1 MRVRPISHGCSARPG
16 AFTVAAL
23 VFFMLSMLFAS
34 TRAAAQAA
42 VNSDADQITFINGD
56 KLTGKV
62 VKESA
67 GIVVFQSEM
76 AGVTI
81 SVPWS
86 KIKELRSSNKF
97 AVIENDQKL
106 RVGKPAPQVPVG
118 TVRYSNDE
126 ISVVPS
132 EGETKNIPA
141 KDAAY
146 LVNSSDFEKAM
157 RHEPSLFHGWTGSGT
172 IGASLLEATQT
183 SKTFTG
189 ALGFVRLSPGV
200 DWLEPRN
207 KTILDATA
215 SYGSVKQPAVG
226 TTPASSARTNI
237 LHGDIERD
245 RYLSSR
251 FFALADASA
260 DHNIGSGLQLQDDF
274 GGGAGYSVIRQPVQT
289 LDVKADI
296 HFERQEFYPAAPG
309 VAGVSLNL
317 VGLSAGE
324 VYMRKLMHGMVLNE
338 AAVVQ
343 PAFNHP
349 SAFTAQFIAGL
360 VLPVYESFGFS
371 LGTQDNYLNNS
382 PSGYKKNT
390 FLFTAGLNYT
400 FNRSSP

>member
-1 MRVRPISHGCSARPG
+1 MTDRPMPQFYAPWRG
-16 AFTVAAL
+16 ASRIVACAL
-23 VFFMLSMLFAS
+23 LMLPAILAS
-34 TRAAAQAA
+34 VQAAAQAS
-42 VNSDADQITFINGD
+42 VNPNADEIIFINGD

-62 VKESA
+62 VKES
-67 GIVVFQSEM
+67 GGVVVFQSDM
-76 AGVTI
+76 AGAAI

-86 KIKELRSSNKF
+86 KIKELHSSKKF
-97 AVIENDQKL
+97 AVIQKDQKL
-106 RVGKPAPQVPVG
+106 RVGRPAPQVAIG
-118 TVRYSNDE
+118 TVSYSNDE
-126 ISVVPS
+126 ISVLPS
-132 EGETKNIPA
+132 GGETKSIPA

-146 LVNSSDFEKAM
+146 LVDSSDFEKAI
-157 RHEPSLFHGWTGSGT
+157 RHEPSLLHGWTGSGT

-189 ALGFVRLSPGV
+189 ALGLVRFSPGV
-200 DWLEPRN
+200 DWLAPRN
-207 KTILDATA
+207 KTIFDATA
-215 SYGSVKQPAVG
+215 SYGSITQPAVG

-245 RYLSSR
+245 WYLSSR

-260 DHNIGSGLQLQDDF
+260 DHNIGSGLQLQYDF

-296 HFERQEFYPAAPG
+296 HYERQELYPAAPG

-317 VGLSAGE
+317 IGLSAGE
-324 VYMRKLMHGMVLNE
+324 DYMRKLTHGMVFNE
-338 AAVVQ
+338 SGVVK

-360 VLPVYESFGFS
+360 VFPVYRSFGFS
-371 LGTQDNYLNNS
+371 LGTQDNYLNNP

-390 FLFTAGLNYT
+390 FLFTAGLNYS
-400 FNRSSP
+400 FK